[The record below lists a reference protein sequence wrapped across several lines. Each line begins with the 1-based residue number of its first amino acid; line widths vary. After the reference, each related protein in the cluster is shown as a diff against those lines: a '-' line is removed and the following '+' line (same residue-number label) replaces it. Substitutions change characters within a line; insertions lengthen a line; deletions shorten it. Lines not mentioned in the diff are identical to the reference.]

1 MTRFELHGMIR
12 DINDRAVAEKYEKK
26 LLSAKNVI
34 NMTAEELVELDYYSN
49 DVAERQLFLEKAKG
63 QKVQVEKEP
72 GVILISYN
80 NNF

>member
-1 MTRFELHGMIR
+1 
-12 DINDRAVAEKYEKK
+12 
-26 LLSAKNVI
+26 
-34 NMTAEELVELDYYSN
+34 MTAEELVELDYYSN